1 MKARALNTVDSSL
14 AMLKKK
20 GNLSYY
26 VDEIYNPNNFFEGVH
41 HISLFPEDSV
51 IKLENETIKVH
62 VLKKAVHK
70 PLWHPFNVSFFLL
83 QFIKIAKKNRVS
95 LIRGRSVGLSGF
107 LGLVTGKVLR
117 VPFIISLGGNT
128 RLNRELKF
136 RFGDGTRLKMLKKIF
151 ADLVEIL
158 ILRNADCIMVR
169 NAYTQNYVISLK
181 VKEEKIEIVS
191 WILKRDIFD
200 RKMDRNELDRFVEQ
214 FNLDLKK
221 PIILY
226 VGRLEPAKQVDV
238 VMEAVPFVLKEK
250 PNTQFIFIGDGSL
263 WEKLKERAENL
274 GVTDKVHF
282 LGYQPTNV
290 VKSFL
295 SIASVVWIPMSGYVV
310 FEAAAF
316 RAPIVAFDVDW
327 HHEFISNGT
336 SGLLVENR
344 DYRKMAEA
352 VITTLENPVLARK
365 CGEGARR
372 KLVEEHNPEDVKRKE
387 VEVYE
392 KILED
397 FQ

>member
-1 MKARALNTVDSSL
+1 
-14 AMLKKK
+14 
-20 GNLSYY
+20 
-26 VDEIYNPNNFFEGVH
+26 
-41 HISLFPEDSV
+41 
-51 IKLENETIKVH
+51 
-62 VLKKAVHK
+62 
-70 PLWHPFNVSFFLL
+70 
-83 QFIKIAKKNRVS
+83 
-95 LIRGRSVGLSGF
+95 
-107 LGLVTGKVLR
+107 
-117 VPFIISLGGNT
+117 
-128 RLNRELKF
+128 
-136 RFGDGTRLKMLKKIF
+136 
-151 ADLVEIL
+151 
-158 ILRNADCIMVR
+158 
-169 NAYTQNYVISLK
+169 
-181 VKEEKIEIVS
+181 
-191 WILKRDIFD
+191 
-200 RKMDRNELDRFVEQ
+200 MDRNELDRFVEQ

>member
-1 MKARALNTVDSSL
+1 
-14 AMLKKK
+14 
-20 GNLSYY
+20 
-26 VDEIYNPNNFFEGVH
+26 
-41 HISLFPEDSV
+41 
-51 IKLENETIKVH
+51 H